1 MADYFTHLSFEV
13 ELPNEEAVKAAV
25 ELLTAIESRLD
36 DPEEADWSGE
46 FERFRQYD
54 EFGFDLVVEV
64 EPDGKTLWIRD
75 NYGSPNVDLL
85 AEYLQLVLQKYAPE
99 HSASFEYATDC
110 TKHRLDAFSG
120 GSLFI
125 TADKID
131 YFSTW
136 EWLSQKRD
144 EWVADRAAAAEGA

>member
-13 ELPNEEAVKAAV
+13 ELPNEEAATAAT
-25 ELLTAIESRLD
+25 ELLTQIESRLD

-46 FERFRQYD
+46 FEPFRQYD
-54 EFGFDLVVEV
+54 EFGFDLVVEI

-85 AEYLQLVLQKYAPE
+85 AAYLQLVLQKYAPE

-110 TKHRLDAFSG
+110 TKHRLDAFAG
-120 GSLFI
+120 GALFI
-125 TADKID
+125 TAEKID